1 MSDEK
6 ISSGNNPLPPQQL
19 FNLNPKQRFP
29 VKSYLNRVL
38 YNPNTRETTR
48 KVLAIIGGLALA
60 GGIACGI
67 TLGVL
72 GAPGLVIAT
81 AIGVTLGTILLGAS
95 IALLPNKM
103 KKDIRGKIKNVL
115 EANRSYDFLSTDLA
129 NSLKANFKE
138 SSSLPKNMQAPG
150 VEDIDVFTAKNNA
163 QVKLVTFTTPS
174 FLSSITDHGKGVSRV
189 CFIPPEANLTHP
201 KTIRNGS
208 LDLFKIEIGNR
219 GWNTNL
225 AEFAKTPKTPAGWSR
240 SSWSDIAESSTDDSP
255 QYLIS
260 VWNPFG
266 NYPKTANEQLE
277 HTRHPL
283 YGRKSF
289 DSQKEMFV
297 RFFKS
302 LVASGVH
309 SISIYGNDL
318 LFPKNHL
325 DAPYID
331 IFAPLDS
338 DFESRV
344 ATALSSALAEIARDS
359 KSNLT
364 VCLYG
369 IGGNPLHKPKPLSHN
384 QSDIDDFEEDN

>member
-1 MSDEK
+1 MSHEK
-6 ISSGNNPLPPQQL
+6 IPSGNHPLPPQQL
-19 FNLNPKQRFP
+19 FNLNPKERFP
-29 VKSYLNRVL
+29 VKGYLNRVL

-95 IALLPNKM
+95 IALLPSKM
-103 KKDIRGKIKNVL
+103 KKDIRGKIESAL
-115 EANRSYDFLSTDLA
+115 EPNRPYDFLSSDLA
-129 NSLKANFKE
+129 NSLKANFTE

-150 VEDIDVFTAKNNA
+150 VEDIDVFTAKNNSK
-163 QVKLVTFTTPS
+163 VKLVTFKTPS
-174 FLSSITDHGKGVSRV
+174 FLSPIMDRGTGVSRV
-189 CFIPPEANLTHP
+189 CFIPPEADLTRP
-201 KTIRNGS
+201 ETIRNSS

-225 AEFAKTPKTPAGWSR
+225 AEFSQTPKTPAGWSR
-240 SSWSDIAESSTDDSP
+240 SSWSNIAESATDDSP

-260 VWNPFG
+260 AWNPFG
-266 NYPKTANEQLE
+266 NYPKADNEQLE

-289 DSQKEMFV
+289 DRQKEMFSC
-297 RFFKS
+297 FFQS
-302 LVASGVH
+302 LVASRVH

-318 LFPKNHL
+318 LFPKNQL

-331 IFAPLDS
+331 MFAPLDS

-344 ATALSSALAEIARDS
+344 ATALSSALAEIAQDPEN
-359 KSNLT
+359 KLT

-369 IGGNPLHKPKPLSHN
+369 IGSNPLHKPKPLSYK
-384 QSDIDDFEEDN
+384 QIDIDDLEDD